1 MDEELIRAALALD
14 PTLKLPQ
21 QAEFPETQK
30 HESAVPG
37 VLVNRVLARYDR
49 DGSPVY
55 IEPLTL
61 GGCKW

>member
-1 MDEELIRAALALD
+1 MRAALALD

-21 QAEFPETQK
+21 QVKSLETQE

-37 VLVNRVLARYDR
+37 VLVSRVLARYDR

-55 IEPLTL
+55 IEHLTL

>member
-21 QAEFPETQK
+21 QVEFPEAQK
-30 HESAVPG
+30 QESAVPG
-37 VLVNRVLARYDR
+37 MLVTRVLAHYDR

-55 IEPLTL
+55 IEHLTL
-61 GGCKW
+61 GGCK